1 MGRLNAVL
9 CVVLMLLA
17 APAGAAVR
25 LVSLAPN
32 VTELVFAAGAGPLL
46 VGVSE
51 FSDYPAD
58 ARRLPRIGNAFRVD
72 EERVIGLAPTYV
84 LAWRTGT
91 PPTTIGRLQRLGL
104 RVIVLD
110 TQRLD
115 DIAAAID
122 RIGMLAGTQVVARRA
137 AGRFRQDLSALRP
150 SPAVHRPVRVF
161 VEVDDEPLYTVAAN
175 HVVNEIISRCGARNV
190 FADLPGVA
198 PVVTLESVITRD
210 PELILVADDTVVEPQ
225 QLWKRWPELR
235 AVRNQQVIRIPGD
248 ILTRPTPRI
257 LEGARAV
264 CAAIAGAESIGALR

>member
-9 CVVLMLLA
+9 CMGLMLLA

-32 VTELVFAAGAGPLL
+32 VTELVFAAGAGSRL

-72 EERVIGLAPTYV
+72 EERVIGLAPTHV

-91 PPTTIGRLQRLGL
+91 PPTTIGRLQQLGL

-122 RIGMLAGTQVVARRA
+122 SIGMLAGTQVLARRA

-150 SPAVHRPVRVF
+150 RPAVHRPVRVF

-175 HVVNEIISRCGARNV
+175 HVVNEIISRCGGRNI

-198 PVVTLESVITRD
+198 PVVTLESVIARD
-210 PELILVADDTVVEPQ
+210 PELILVADDTVVEPR

-264 CAAIAGAESIGALR
+264 CAAIAGAESIGASR

>member
-1 MGRLNAVL
+1 
-9 CVVLMLLA
+9 
-17 APAGAAVR
+17 
-25 LVSLAPN
+25 
-32 VTELVFAAGAGPLL
+32 
-46 VGVSE
+46 
-51 FSDYPAD
+51 
-58 ARRLPRIGNAFRVD
+58 
-72 EERVIGLAPTYV
+72 
-84 LAWRTGT
+84 
-91 PPTTIGRLQRLGL
+91 
-104 RVIVLD
+104 
-110 TQRLD
+110 
-115 DIAAAID
+115 
-122 RIGMLAGTQVVARRA
+122 MLAGTQVVARRA
-137 AGRFRQDLSALRP
+137 ANRFRQDLSALRP

-225 QLWKRWPELR
+225 QFWMRWPELR